1 MINQITESVHDL
13 AKMIGDG
20 KLMEAFEKYYADN
33 VSMQENEG
41 EIRTGKDANRKAE
54 EAFVGGITKINEI
67 TMLAVT
73 VGDNVS
79 ALEYHFDVQ
88 HKEYG
93 RINKNQVAIQRWQN
107 NKITS
112 EKFYYNPTAT
122 LG

>member
-1 MINQITESVHDL
+1 MNNDFTESVHDF

-41 EIRTGKDANRKAE
+41 EPREGKDANRKAE
-54 EAFVGGITKINEI
+54 EAFVGGITKINAI
-67 TMLAVT
+67 TVSIVA

-79 ALEYHFDVQ
+79 ALEYRFDVE
-88 HKEYG
+88 HKDYG

-112 EKFYYNPTAT
+112 EKFYYDPTAK